1 MLPKRITPFHL
12 IPLVCT
18 VSQLNAR
25 IVTSPNKRWGLSS
38 YWWKK
43 SMRIGESNMVAG
55 DVLRAVPV
63 NLPVIH

>member
-1 MLPKRITPFHL
+1 
-12 IPLVCT
+12 
-18 VSQLNAR
+18 LNAR